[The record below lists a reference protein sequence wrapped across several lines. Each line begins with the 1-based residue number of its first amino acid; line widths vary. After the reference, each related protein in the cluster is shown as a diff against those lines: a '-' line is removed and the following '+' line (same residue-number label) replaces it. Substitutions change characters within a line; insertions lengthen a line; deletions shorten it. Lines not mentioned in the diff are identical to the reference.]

1 MRARF
6 VETCGSHTRK
16 ADSMAVLS
24 LADLLWSLLILFFM
38 IVYFIMLYQVIVDL
52 FHRHDVSGGK
62 KAAWFVFWLVVP
74 IISLISYL
82 YVHGDG
88 IAQRTFDRSS
98 KGQAALDTYDRPTD
112 HNRSS
117 AAQIEHSKRLL
128 DSGVIGQEEYDK
140 LKGHALEYG
149 A

>member
-6 VETCGSHTRK
+6 VETSGSHTRK

-24 LADLLWSLLILFFM
+24 LANLLWSLLILFFM

-52 FHRHDVSGGK
+52 FHRHDLSGPK

-74 IISLISYL
+74 IISLIACL
-82 YVHGDG
+82 YVHRGG
-88 IAQRTFDRSS
+88 IAQRTFDRTG
-98 KGQAALDTYDRPTD
+98 KGQAALDTYDRPSD
-112 HNRSS
+112 YNRSA

-128 DSGVIGQEEYDK
+128 EAGVIGQ
-140 LKGHALEYG
+140 
-149 A
+149 

>member
-1 MRARF
+1 
-6 VETCGSHTRK
+6 
-16 ADSMAVLS
+16 MAVLS
-24 LADLLWSLLILFFM
+24 LANLLWSLLILFFM

-52 FHRHDVSGGK
+52 FHRHDVSGPK
-62 KAAWFVFWLVVP
+62 KAVWFVFWLVFP
-74 IISLISYL
+74 IVSLIAYL

-88 IAQRTFDRSS
+88 VAQRTFDRSS

-112 HNRSS
+112 YNRSA